1 MTYLILVLAL
11 LGLIALGLV
20 LWTTKLARESE
31 RLVPRQGKLHKVD
44 GGEIHYLDLGP
55 REAPV
60 LVMIHGLG
68 GVLQNFTY
76 RLTPLLEKDFRLI
89 VVDRPG
95 SGYSSR
101 DSEATAAPG
110 AQGAMIGALLDDLS
124 ITDPVLVGHSLGGA
138 VALAMAL
145 ERADK
150 TRALVLLA
158 PLSHHPGDIPDMLK
172 GLAIRSPALR
182 WLISQTL
189 AAPMAKLTA
198 KKFFAEIFAPEQPPE
213 DFFLGTGGP
222 LAYRP
227 ASFRAASA
235 DLVAADDLMQ
245 AQAARYE
252 SELTTPGG
260 VLFGDGDTVVDPEVH
275 GRSMERYGLT
285 YELLE
290 GRGHVLPFTAPE
302 QCAAFI
308 RQIEAG
314 SGAKSG

>member
-1 MTYLILVLAL
+1 MTYLALTLAL
-11 LGLIALGLV
+11 IGVIVLGLV
-20 LWTTKLARESE
+20 LWTARLAHSSE

-76 RLTPLLEKDFRLI
+76 RLAPLLEKDFRLI
-89 VVDRPG
+89 IVDRPG
-95 SGYSSR
+95 SGYSRR
-101 DSEATAAPG
+101 DSEDSAPPA
-110 AQGAMIGALLDDLS
+110 AQGAMIGALLDDLG
-124 ITDPVLVGHSLGGA
+124 IRDPVLVGHSLGGA
-138 VALAMAL
+138 VALAMAM

-150 TRALVLLA
+150 TRALALLA
-158 PLSHHPGDIPDMLK
+158 PLSHHPGEIPDLFK
-172 GLAIRSPALR
+172 GLVIRSQPLR
-182 WLISQTL
+182 WLISHTL

-198 KKFFAEIFAPEQPPE
+198 KKFFTEVFAPEQPPE

-235 DLVAADDLMQ
+235 DLVAVDDLIA

-252 SELTTPGG
+252 RELATPGG
-260 VLFGDGDTVVDPEVH
+260 VLFGDGDALLDPEMH
-275 GRSMERYGLT
+275 GRAMERFGLR
-285 YELLE
+285 YKPLE

-308 RQIEAG
+308 REVEAAT
-314 SGAKSG
+314 SAKSG